1 MKRNISLFNLVL
13 LVFFLLCGCDKE
25 TVNDQAKAVD
35 REEISQKA
43 VDEFYKFRAGLTS
56 VSRAEDDLT
65 IEKVE
70 EMDVPIQVTM
80 SRATNFARALD
91 SDKIDL
97 KLHVIE
103 FSSNGE
109 AGFAIVSGDERTR
122 PVFMYTEKGSITD
135 TAYIVP
141 LAEYIKNIPQ
151 ICADELYM
159 YYSGETNNEATLS
172 RAQEPRIYLNLKTKW
187 AQGYPYWDLMPIIK
201 CGGESRRAYVGYTVI
216 ALAQCMVYC
225 GYWDTKG
232 YDFSEMRNVIV
243 LSTTHP
249 MYKEIPLFLYELGN
263 GFVSYNCQESKS
275 YLLDA
280 QVKLAE
286 FGFVK
291 GVDYVMAKTN
301 SLDKSR
307 FYSSLQANCPTAMS
321 GATYNEGMH
330 TWVLHG
336 QEYYKN
342 TRMICCNYGWAGE
355 CDGWYSDWQRPVDQQ
370 TMKPKYSTA
379 FYRLNQYL
387 YFIRNRSNWI

>member
-56 VSRAEDDLT
+56 VSRAEDNLT

-159 YYSGETNNEATLS
+159 YYSGETNDDVILS
-172 RAQEPRIYLNLKTKW
+172 RAEEPRIYLDLKTK
-187 AQGYPYWDLMPIIK
+187 
-201 CGGESRRAYVGYTVI
+201 
-216 ALAQCMVYC
+216 
-225 GYWDTKG
+225 
-232 YDFSEMRNVIV
+232 
-243 LSTTHP
+243 
-249 MYKEIPLFLYELGN
+249 
-263 GFVSYNCQESKS
+263 
-275 YLLDA
+275 
-280 QVKLAE
+280 
-286 FGFVK
+286 
-291 GVDYVMAKTN
+291 
-301 SLDKSR
+301 
-307 FYSSLQANCPTAMS
+307 
-321 GATYNEGMH
+321 
-330 TWVLHG
+330 
-336 QEYYKN
+336 
-342 TRMICCNYGWAGE
+342 
-355 CDGWYSDWQRPVDQQ
+355 
-370 TMKPKYSTA
+370 
-379 FYRLNQYL
+379 
-387 YFIRNRSNWI
+387 